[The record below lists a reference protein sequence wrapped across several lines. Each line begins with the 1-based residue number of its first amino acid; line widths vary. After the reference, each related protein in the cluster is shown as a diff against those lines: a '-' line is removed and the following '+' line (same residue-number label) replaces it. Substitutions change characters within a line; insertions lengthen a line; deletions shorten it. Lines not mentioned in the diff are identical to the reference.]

1 MYNKEFKILLKM
13 NKLMNILRNQN
24 LQDQNNQNNN
34 KFNQNKI
41 NLL

>member
-1 MYNKEFKILLKM
+1 M

-34 KFNQNKI
+34 KFNKNKI
-41 NLL
+41 NLLQKELKY